1 MKFSYILSEGKKER
15 LIDKFRS
22 QLEPLGNEAIQYAE
36 KIIDEDPSVTKKYSE
51 WGIKKLIDTNKDPH
65 YSYQGKSL
73 ITIASII
80 ISEIVKYHQI
90 VDTISPEKVRTMFD
104 FNQIHDHFSDEKTEE
119 KIKTRPKDINSFT
132 NLIDLNYFNDQY
144 DEYVEN
150 IQTEK
155 DIKKEADKIFEN
167 DRFLIVRPLSHKSSC
182 YYGASTQWCTT
193 TENDESYF
201 KSSTIRGKLYYII
214 DKKSQDKKYGKMALL
229 IPHGRGALEVYDQQD
244 DIQNVSFL
252 LQRFEPIKD
261 KIEDLINESDDYA
274 TLLKVKKNPKKSQY
288 EAIRSEYFDRF
299 DGTNLILNFNDS
311 IEEYLSFF
319 KDDVG
324 SDALSYYNFMYQN
337 PTRDFFY
344 ESSRFEDDMIEGYP
358 LYSLTNEHTD
368 YLKAIIE
375 IVKPELLNSFE
386 GSDIKEGEHAK
397 IAEFMRDELPDVY
410 NSFEEIYTIA
420 QEESYHRGFMKYV
433 EDEICNI
440 YDDIGLVKV
449 EDSPCF
455 GQYSIPVDRL
465 LYYYDEDLEN
475 NRNLPVEQILEN
487 QVLNELQ
494 LNEYPYESVHE
505 YQDEDTFIDNFDN
518 DLLRSLKNELN
529 SLESDEDV
537 ITNSNQYK
545 RIVSFIEKRF
555 GFNKPNKIGDD
566 EDMRYI
572 TFTGVDPKTNKIDFT
587 LTDSNNQTNVG
598 KARLDTIIQLLN
610 NYTLFDPF

>member
-15 LIDKFRS
+15 IIEKFKS
-22 QLEPLGNEAIQYAE
+22 QLESLPDGALGSAE
-36 KIIDEDPSVTKKYSE
+36 KIIDGDPSATKKYSE
-51 WGIKKLIDTNKDPH
+51 WAIKKFIESLTDPSLYENYSIDRVSDFFIKN
-65 YSYQGKSL
+65 
-73 ITIASII
+73 I
-80 ISEIVKYHQI
+80 EKYNNI
-90 VDTISPEKVRTMFD
+90 VDKLSPEKT
-104 FNQIHDHFSDEKTEE
+104 E
-119 KIKTRPKDINSFT
+119 KIFEFSNLSGSLSSDSTEKKIKSKPKDINSF
-132 NLIDLNYFNDQY
+132 
-144 DEYVEN
+144 
-150 IQTEK
+150 
-155 DIKKEADKIFEN
+155 DKISDLHQFISRYNSYDVYVGNEKKAKSEVDRIYED

-182 YYGASTQWCTT
+182 YYGANTKWCTT
-193 TENDESYF
+193 SRDDSGYF
-201 KSSTIRGKLYYII
+201 DRYTKRGKLFYII
-214 DKKSQDKKYGKMALL
+214 DKKSKDGKYGKMALL
-229 IPHGRGALEVYDQQD
+229 VPHGKGALEVYDQQD
-244 DIQNVSFL
+244 DIQNISFL

-261 KIEDLINESDDYA
+261 KIEELVNESDDYT
-274 TLLKVKKNPKKSQY
+274 TLLKIKENPKNSQY

-311 IEEYLSFF
+311 IEEYLSLF
-319 KDDVG
+319 KDNVG
-324 SDALSYYNFMYQN
+324 SEALSYYNFMYQN

-344 ESSRFEDDMIEGYP
+344 ESSRFNDDMMEGYP

-368 YLKAIIE
+368 YLKSIIE

-397 IAEFMRDELPDVY
+397 IAKFLEDELPDVY
-410 NSFEEIYTIA
+410 NSFEEVYTMA

-449 EDSPCF
+449 DNSPCF

-465 LYYYDEDLEN
+465 LYYYEEDLEN

-487 QVLNELQ
+487 QVLNNLELDG
-494 LNEYPYESVHE
+494 YPYDSIHE
-505 YQDEDTFIDNFDN
+505 YQDEDVFIDNFDN
-518 DLLRSLKNELN
+518 DMLNSLKINLT

-537 ITNSNQYK
+537 ITNAKQYK

-566 EDMRYI
+566 EDMKYI
-572 TFTGVDPKTNKIDFT
+572 TFNGVDPKTNKIDFT
-587 LTDSNNQTNVG
+587 LTDSNNQTKVG

-610 NYTLFDPF
+610 NYILFDPF